1 MLLTCIR
8 AHCTIHL
15 NESYMDMTI
24 SEKLLRI
31 KSLLIITLKIEWYLH
46 GTDVWYEQR
55 KLILTIF
62 FGWTK
67 EPINTLKMERFQFE
81 RRSEIEEAKELV
93 TLQAIDWIKM
103 KFVEQRA
110 CCWQL
115 HSLRKKKNCSQN
127 HAVFLEIY
135 YENDKVITQI
145 QLLTNNH
152 FNIFTIN
159 NACDSF
165 LRRYFMLFCCL
176 RTHYSYESNHICIK
190 LLYCWLVKR

>member
-115 HSLRKKKNCSQN
+115 HSLRKKKIAPKIMQFSWK
-127 HAVFLEIY
+127 F
-135 YENDKVITQI
+135 ITKMTKSSHKSNYW
-145 QLLTNNH
+145 LTITL
-152 FNIFTIN
+152 IF
-159 NACDSF
+159 S
-165 LRRYFMLFCCL
+165 L
-176 RTHYSYESNHICIK
+176 
-190 LLYCWLVKR
+190 